1 MNSTPSTETK
11 DSETLSEIIR
21 EYIDSLPDKERV
33 GYEIAKEH
41 LGTSFTVEK
50 TVGFLRWKKQKLES
64 T

>member
-1 MNSTPSTETK
+1 MNSTSSNETK
-11 DSETLSEIIR
+11 ESESLSDIIN
-21 EYIDSLPDKERV
+21 EYINSLPDKERV
-33 GYEIAKEH
+33 GYEIAKQH